1 MWFSLPEQRR
11 LGCCL
16 LTEFSSSHAP
26 AITVSAR
33 GELSAHFLANAHV
46 FQTAQQPVDG
56 Q

>member
-1 MWFSLPEQRR
+1 VVFLAKATAAG
-11 LGCCL
+11 LLL
-16 LTEFSSSHAP
+16 LTEFSSLHAP

-33 GELSAHFLANAHV
+33 GEFSAHILANAHV